1 MFGEGRLFF
10 VDVKM
15 GPGWMDN
22 GMALLELL
30 VNDVETKS
38 VSSPL
43 HLGNQ
48 VSNLLLGLDLLLQV
62 LALDEVGQL
71 GVTVRVG
78 NLVQVQQGLVN
89 LLLEIERCLDGVEG
103 RGPLVGLGLSDVL
116 EDDTSAPHVLVLD
129 ELHGVIAL
137 LVGVLTEPLGEAVQG
152 HVVAVEVGSHGHVD
166 IAGVELHVDLLV
178 DQGLG
183 VGVEVGADL
192 GNGHF
197 AWMVKQWET

>member
-1 MFGEGRLFF
+1 
-10 VDVKM
+10 
-15 GPGWMDN
+15 
-22 GMALLELL
+22 MALLELL

-48 VSNLLLGLDLLLQV
+48 VSNLL
-62 LALDEVGQL
+62 L

-103 RGPLVGLGLSDVL
+103 RGPLVGLGLGDVL

-137 LVGVLTEPLGEAVQG
+137 LVGV
-152 HVVAVEVGSHGHVD
+152 
-166 IAGVELHVDLLV
+166 
-178 DQGLG
+178 
-183 VGVEVGADL
+183 
-192 GNGHF
+192 
-197 AWMVKQWET
+197 